1 MNAISN
7 DVRRSQ
13 RRSARGSLRAR
24 QQLVAASALV
34 LLAFIYLGP
43 LLFAIMV
50 SFKTPLEVSVS
61 PISLPARPQ
70 FENYVSVFGQMNY
83 LRGVSNTL
91 GITIAV
97 AVIVSLIAPLA
108 AYPLARIS
116 SGWSRLTYQFFAAG
130 LVIPFFASMI
140 PLYSLMK
147 ALGLVNT
154 YFGVVLIYVA
164 ANLPLAIFFYTSFI
178 QSIPREL
185 EEAAALDGCTRIGT
199 FRWIVLPLLRPV
211 TGTLMLFVTLGVWN
225 DFLLPLVFLF
235 KPEARTIMVSVYSFV
250 GEHGFDPTRLFP
262 AVILASLPL
271 VIFFLFLS
279 RQIVAGIGAG
289 AVKG

>member
-1 MNAISN
+1 VNVISS
-7 DVRRSQ
+7 DARRAQ
-13 RRSARGSLRAR
+13 RRSARSSVRAR
-24 QQLVAASALV
+24 QQLVAACALV

-43 LLFAIMV
+43 LIFAVIV

-61 PISLPARPQ
+61 PTSLPARPQ
-70 FENYVSVFGQMNY
+70 FENYVTVFSQMNY
-83 LRGVSNTL
+83 VRGVLNTL

-116 SGWSRLTYQFFAAG
+116 SGWTRLTYQFFAAG

-147 ALGLVNT
+147 ALGLINT

-250 GEHGFDPTRLFP
+250 GERGFDPTRLFP

>member
-1 MNAISN
+1 VNAISN
-7 DVRRSQ
+7 DARRLQS
-13 RRSARGSLRAR
+13 RSARISVRAR

-34 LLAFIYLGP
+34 LLALIYLGP
-43 LLFAIMV
+43 LMFAIMV

-70 FENYVSVFGQMNY
+70 FENYISVFAQMNY
-83 LRGVSNTL
+83 VRGVLNTL

-97 AVIVSLIAPLA
+97 AVIVSLVAPLA

-154 YFGVVLIYVA
+154 YFGVILIYVA

-271 VIFFLFLS
+271 VVFFLFLS

>member
-1 MNAISN
+1 MNVLVN
-7 DVRRSQ
+7 GVRRE
-13 RRSARGSLRAR
+13 RKLPAHIAKRAR
-24 QQLVAASALV
+24 QQLVAAIALV
-34 LLAFIYLGP
+34 VLAIVYLGP
-43 LLFAIMV
+43 LLFAIVV
-50 SFKTPLEVSVS
+50 SFKSPLEVSVS
-61 PISLPARPQ
+61 PISLPERPR
-70 FENYVSVFGQMNY
+70 FENYFTVFSQMNY
-83 LRGVSNTL
+83 LRGVLNTL

-116 SGWSRLTYQFFAAG
+116 SNWSRLTYQFFAAG

-140 PLYSLMK
+140 PLYGLMK

-164 ANLPLAIFFYTSFI
+164 GNLPLAIFFYTSFI
-178 QSIPREL
+178 QSVPREL
-185 EEAAALDGCTRIGT
+185 EEAAALDGCTQIGI
-199 FRWIVLPLLRPV
+199 FRWIVLPMLRPV
-211 TGTLMLFVTLGVWN
+211 TGTLMLFVTLAVWN

-235 KPEARTIMVSVYSFV
+235 KPESRTIMVSVYSFV
-250 GEHGFDPTRLFP
+250 GERGFDPTLLFP

-271 VIFFLFLS
+271 VIFFLVLS

>member
-1 MNAISN
+1 
-7 DVRRSQ
+7 
-13 RRSARGSLRAR
+13 
-24 QQLVAASALV
+24 
-34 LLAFIYLGP
+34 
-43 LLFAIMV
+43 
-50 SFKTPLEVSVS
+50 
-61 PISLPARPQ
+61 
-70 FENYVSVFGQMNY
+70 MNY

-164 ANLPLAIFFYTSFI
+164 MNLPLAIFFYTSFI

>member
-1 MNAISN
+1 MTPITVSI
-7 DVRRSQ
+7 RRPQ
-13 RRSARGSLRAR
+13 KHPARVKKRAR
-24 QQLVAASALV
+24 QQFVVASALV
-34 LLAFIYLGP
+34 LLALVYLGP

-61 PISLPARPQ
+61 PISFPARPQ

-83 LRGVSNTL
+83 LRSVLNTL

-154 YFGVVLIYVA
+154 YLGVVLIYVA

-178 QSIPREL
+178 QSVPREL

-225 DFLLPLVFLF
+225 DFLMPLIFLF